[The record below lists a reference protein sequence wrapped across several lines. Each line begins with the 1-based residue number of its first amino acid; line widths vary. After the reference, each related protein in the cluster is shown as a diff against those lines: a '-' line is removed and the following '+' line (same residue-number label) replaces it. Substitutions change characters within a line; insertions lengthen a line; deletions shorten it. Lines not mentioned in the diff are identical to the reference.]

1 MQSFGQK
8 RNNKGFTLIE
18 MMVVILIIFIL
29 IGIALAVGMQVQANS
44 QIQLTKM
51 ELRNLK
57 SALNWYHHKTGV
69 YPTDM
74 AHFLAAYQLMHAY
87 QIAGGNWQIHSN
99 VLSQLPPQNV
109 VTGSLS
115 GPNGTGTLVG
125 VAEVLDGF
133 GNPIQYCPPPTPA
146 NPTGTVALWPISGAS
161 FSPFTSTP
169 PNAAFVDTSVLVN
182 GSAGNPSTLPPA
194 TSNGHGAFF
203 YSLGTQYNTNGTY
216 TTQPTVND
224 YMYSYAP

>member
-8 RNNKGFTLIE
+8 RKNKGFTLVE
-18 MMVVILIIFIL
+18 MLVVILIIFIL

-51 ELRNLK
+51 ELRNLQ
-57 SALNWYHHKTGV
+57 SALDWYHHKTGV
-69 YPTDM
+69 YPIDM

-87 QIAGGNWQIHSN
+87 QITGGWQIHSN
-99 VLSQLPPQNV
+99 VLSQLPSQNV
-109 VTGSLS
+109 VTGTFTSPD
-115 GPNGTGTLVG
+115 GKYQITG

-133 GNPIQYCPPPTPA
+133 GNPIQYCPEPA
-146 NPTGTVALWPISGAS
+146 SGSSYVAPFLWPISGAS
-161 FSPFTSTP
+161 FLPFNATP
-169 PNAAFVDTSVLVN
+169 ANAVFVVTSVSIN
-182 GSAGNPSTLPPA
+182 GSSSGTLPPA

-203 YSLGTQYNTNGTY
+203 YSLGTQYNANGTY
-216 TTQPTVND
+216 TTQPTPND